1 MELKEFIKATIT
13 QIVEGVVEAQIQIAA
28 HGAEVN
34 PKKVQFKEAGQYNY
48 HNSGKPHYVEF
59 DVGLTSTQKSGSSE
73 GIGVF
78 LGSIN
83 LGKKNDDGAEQSA
96 VSRIKFSLP
105 LVLPSG
111 KGEHLE

>member
-1 MELKEFIKATIT
+1 MELKEFIKETIT
-13 QIVEGVVEAQIQIAA
+13 QIVEGVVEAQSEIAK
-28 HGAEVN
+28 HGAELN
-34 PKKVQFKEAGQYNY
+34 PKRVQFKEAGQLHY

-78 LGSIN
+78 LGSIS
-83 LGKKNDDGAEQSA
+83 LGKKNDDGAEHSA

-105 LVLPSG
+105 LVLPG
-111 KGEHLE
+111 GEGEHLE